1 MRRPLRS
8 SAPTTT
14 AGSTSTAPLTTRRR
28 AAGDQR
34 PTAAGRVRRWRA
46 AGMALAI
53 ALTVVGCAAN
63 LPKARPDAVPAVPPP
78 VLSVTQSTSVLDKI
92 GAVLADGDTN
102 LSDAGLPARLS
113 GPALAIRSA
122 EYRIALG
129 TAGERQPTLLPMKAQ
144 ALITSQTDTWPR
156 YELVVTEQPDDLQSP
171 RLLVLRQADA
181 RSAYTLWAW
190 TRLLAAV
197 KMPATADPKEGSA
210 LLAPDAP
217 GLLLTPSDTLAQYVD
232 VLTNGD
238 ASPHAPSFQAD
249 EYRAGLASS
258 LALLKQSL
266 AQVGTVEDTYAA
278 APDQLVALRTAT
290 GGALV
295 IGGITTTTTA
305 KVTVAGATFNL
316 RPTEASLAGVSVV
329 SQSETITWADLV
341 AFYVPPAGAGTTV
354 QVLAA
359 EHQRIAVTAQ

>member
-1 MRRPLRS
+1 MRESPRCAAP
-8 SAPTTT
+8 SAADRTVRTPR
-14 AGSTSTAPLTTRRR
+14 G
-28 AAGDQR
+28 
-34 PTAAGRVRRWRA
+34 VRRWRA
-46 AGMALAI
+46 VAMSLAI
-53 ALTVVGCAAN
+53 GLSVVGCAAN

-78 VLSVTQSTSVLDKI
+78 VLSVAQSTAVLDKI
-92 GAVLADGDTN
+92 GAVLAEGDPN
-102 LSDAGLPARLS
+102 MSDAGLPARLS

-129 TAGERQPTLLPMKAQ
+129 TAGGRLPTPLPMKAQ
-144 ALITSQTDTWPR
+144 TLITSQTDAWPR

-171 RLLVLRQADA
+171 RLLVLRQADP

-190 TRLLAAV
+190 TRLLAGV
-197 KMPATADPKEGSA
+197 EMPATADPAQGSA
-210 LLAPDAP
+210 LLAPDAG

-238 ASPHAPSFQAD
+238 ASAHASTFQAD

-258 LALLKQSL
+258 LGLLKQGL
-266 AQVGTVEDTYAA
+266 AQVGTAEDSYTA
-278 APDQLVALRTAT
+278 APDQLVALRTAD

-295 IGGITTTTTA
+295 VGGITTVTTA
-305 KVTVAGATFNL
+305 KVTVAGATFTL
-316 RPTEASLAGVSVV
+316 RPTEASLAGGSVV
-329 SQSETITWADLV
+329 TQAETITWADLV

-359 EHQRIAVTAQ
+359 EHQRIAVVAQ